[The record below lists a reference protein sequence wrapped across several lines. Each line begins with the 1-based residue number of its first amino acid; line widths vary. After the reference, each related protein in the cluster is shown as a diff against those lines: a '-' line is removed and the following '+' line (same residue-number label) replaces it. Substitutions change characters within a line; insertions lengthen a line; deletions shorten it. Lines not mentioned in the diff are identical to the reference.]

1 MQCSTSPLSPFP
13 FPLDLS
19 PISENTGNI
28 DLLFAKWETGEL
40 RGFDDRKVLK
50 VLLALAYHASATAC
64 NNTSGEIVCK
74 ENFQVVFLL
83 QIVLCKQWILAW
95 KTGSQGGFLLWSL
108 INCKEATLKT
118 VRTSKVDSKTSQWYC
133 PGSKVC
139 VSLGTRPAWLPWE
152 QTNYWLP
159 CTLDTGGQSHNRMD
173 AHLIFWHLFKERMH
187 LSSFYF
193 VGSRASYFHEQN

>member
-1 MQCSTSPLSPFP
+1 MTFP
-13 FPLDLS
+13 PNFVW
-19 PISENTGNI
+19 NKYTAG
-28 DLLFAKWETGEL
+28 KWEAKETFCQNSLMHLFNG
-40 RGFDDRKVLK
+40 DRP
-50 VLLALAYHASATAC
+50 
-64 NNTSGEIVCK
+64 IV
-74 ENFQVVFLL
+74 
-83 QIVLCKQWILAW
+83 QWILAW

-159 CTLDTGGQSHNRMD
+159 CTLDTGGQSHNRTD
-173 AHLIFWHLFKERMH
+173 AHLMFWHLFKERILH
-187 LSSFYF
+187 LSCFLLCWL
-193 VGSRASYFHEQN
+193 